1 MRYGRYFD
9 TKIGRL
15 YLEAEDGALVR
26 LERQWGDGG
35 GENRAEPEAVQ
46 NGEGTATCLQDCGQ
60 GTLQTC
66 AEALQLLERAAEELA
81 EYLDGRRKQ
90 FDIPVRTK
98 GTPFQEK
105 VWAALCRIPY
115 GETRT
120 YGTIAAEVG
129 SPKGARAVGMA
140 CNRNPVMLF
149 IPCHRVVGST
159 GALVGFGGGLDVKE
173 YLLTLEGGR

>member
-1 MRYGRYFD
+1 MVYGHYFD

-26 LERQWGDGG
+26 LERQWEDSG
-35 GENRAEPEAVQ
+35 GESNTEPEADAV
-46 NGEGTATCLQDCGQ
+46 
-60 GTLQTC
+60 
-66 AEALQLLERAAEELA
+66 QLLERAAAELA
-81 EYLDGRRKQ
+81 EYLDGKRKQ

-105 VWAALCRIPY
+105 VWAVLCRIPY

-120 YGTIAAEVG
+120 YGAIAAEVG